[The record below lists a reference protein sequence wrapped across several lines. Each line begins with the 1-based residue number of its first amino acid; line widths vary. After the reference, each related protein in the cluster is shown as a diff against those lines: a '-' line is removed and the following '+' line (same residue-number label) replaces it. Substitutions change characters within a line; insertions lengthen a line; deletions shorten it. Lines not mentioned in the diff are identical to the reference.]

1 MGTTQRI
8 GNGVK
13 NDPNWGGLTT
23 SATSA
28 AKAVAD
34 LEDEDSKEQSEDPEE
49 IKRQEKRYATLIKR
63 RDAHVKS
70 IFERLVKIGGGSK
83 NIGTGKSSR
92 IGKAGLKASGKL
104 VSFFTSASTSGLN
117 EALKEIGFDSLTG
130 KTVRNVIDYLIA
142 FCADSA
148 TGMDE
153 TASNKAI
160 SEVLR
165 KIEQEANEDL
175 TNLET
180 LFKEYA
186 DTDKLS
192 ELLCQF
198 FGVYIFEYLSERL
211 EERISQIKGEDV
223 SKETFDCI
231 KKDIDGR
238 VIRINQTRP
247 VAKIDW
253 AGEAGKKEIEKIFE
267 AIIKIEEA

>member
-13 NDPNWGGLTT
+13 NDPNWGSLT
-23 SATSA
+23 SSVTSA
-28 AKAVAD
+28 AKAVSD
-34 LEDEDSKEQSEDPEE
+34 LEDEDSKEEAEDPEE
-49 IKRQEKRYATLIKR
+49 VKKQEKRYATLIKR

-70 IFERLVKIGGGSK
+70 IFERLIKVGGGSK
-83 NIGTGKSSR
+83 KISSGKSTQ
-92 IGKAGLKASGKL
+92 IGRAGLKASGKL
-104 VSFFTSASTSGLN
+104 VSFFSSASTNGLK
-117 EALKEIGFDSLTG
+117 EALKEIGFGSLTG
-130 KTVRNVIDYLIA
+130 KTVRNVIDYLIG

-160 SEVLR
+160 NDVLR
-165 KIEQEANEDL
+165 KIEEEADEDL
-175 TNLET
+175 GNLED
-180 LFKEYA
+180 LFKEY
-186 DTDKLS
+186 TDSERLS

-211 EERISQIKGEDV
+211 EERISQMKGEDV

-231 KKDIDGR
+231 KKDIEGR
-238 VIRINQTRP
+238 VIRLNKVKP
-247 VAKIDW
+247 VSKIDW
-253 AGEAGKKEIEKIFE
+253 SGDAGKKEIEKIFE